1 MNSFILGGRKMSNKK
16 IIKQLSIPIALA
28 GAMFCTVLQ
37 QTQKVNAAEESPCH
51 AVLTVK
57 YDGRGQVRLLD
68 GNGTY
73 QNQYLAKNTTWKT
86 FAKAMINNLVCYRLG
101 TDKQWIPAKY
111 SDLPDD
117 YSPCKGE
124 GGYVISTP
132 SMTNREELHTV
143 GYTVYNGAGKIRLLD
158 SKGNYMSQYVD
169 KNASYKVFEKG
180 TLNNR
185 ILYRIGTDQ
194 QWIPSDYFVLDTTV
208 PSASVTPTPDIPS
221 AYATPTPDI
230 PSVSTTT
237 PSDISTTTTPDV
249 SSVSV
254 PTMPDVSNIS
264 ASTTSGVPSVSV
276 PTMPNVSDVS
286 VTPTPDISSTST
298 TTTPDTQIS
307 DDDDIYAGQ
316 RGMWSPA
323 QVEEAKQEFV
333 RYVNAFR
340 AKKGLKPFTTDV
352 AWLQEGAEVRG
363 DDILAEYKATG
374 NFTHYRAN
382 GKEWDDAFHWT
393 KGALGGENLALVGGS
408 QGEAPKEAAHEIAN
422 GFIHEGP
429 DGGHYAVLVGELDQ
443 HPSIGLTFRVV
454 RDADGGY
461 TYLFNMET
469 GTAHNV
475 FGQGCIIK
483 NDELWKWAKPW
494 VGMTAPYLYSYLE
507 GEDANGYQHIQV
519 SAMGDTTGYDYRYSP
534 KDAPYLPDDQLQP
547 YIHAFIEYYKKMYH
561 GHVILD

>member
-1 MNSFILGGRKMSNKK
+1 MSNKK

-73 QNQYLAKNTTWKT
+73 QNQYLAKNTKWKT

-101 TDKQWIPAKY
+101 TDKQWIPSKY
-111 SDLPDD
+111 SDLSDD

-169 KNASYKVFEKG
+169 KNASYKVFERG

-208 PSASVTPTPDIPS
+208 PSTSITTTPDIPS
-221 AYATPTPDI
+221 AYATPTPDVSSMSI
-230 PSVSTTT
+230 PTMSDISNVSTTT
-237 PSDISTTTTPDV
+237 PSDISTTTTPNM
-249 SSVSV
+249 SSTSV
-254 PTMPDVSNIS
+254 TITPDIP
-264 ASTTSGVPSVSV
+264 STSETATPDTPSVSTTTTSNI
-276 PTMPNVSDVS
+276 PSES
-286 VTPTPDISSTST
+286 VTP
-298 TTTPDTQIS
+298 TPDTQIS

-316 RGMWSPA
+316 RGMWTPA

-374 NFTHYRAN
+374 NFSHYRAN

-422 GFIHEGP
+422 GFIQEGP
-429 DGGHYAVLVGELDQ
+429 DGGHYSVLMGDLDQ

-454 RDADGGY
+454 RDANGGY
-461 TYLFNMET
+461 IYLFNMET

-475 FGQGCIIK
+475 FGQ
-483 NDELWKWAKPW
+483 DEIVDPSHIGSWAKPW
-494 VGMTAPYLYSYLE
+494 KGMEAPALYPYLN
-507 GEDANGYQHIQV
+507 GVDDNGYLHIRR
-519 SAMGDTTGYDYRYSP
+519 SDMGDTTGYDYSYDYGYKVLSE
-534 KDAPYLPDDQLQP
+534 DQLQA
-547 YIHAFIEYYKKMYH
+547 YINAFIEYYRQKYNGKI
-561 GHVILD
+561 ILD

>member
-1 MNSFILGGRKMSNKK
+1 MSNKK

-68 GNGTY
+68 GNGNY
-73 QNQYLAKNTTWKT
+73 QNQYLAKNTKWKT

-101 TDKQWIPAKY
+101 TDKQWIPSKY
-111 SDLPDD
+111 SDLSDD

-158 SKGNYMSQYVD
+158 SKGNYMSQYVG

-208 PSASVTPTPDIPS
+208 PSASITTTPDIPS

>member
-1 MNSFILGGRKMSNKK
+1 MSNKK

-68 GNGTY
+68 GNGNY
-73 QNQYLAKNTTWKT
+73 QNQYLAKNTKWKT

-101 TDKQWIPAKY
+101 TDKQWIPSKY
-111 SDLPDD
+111 SDLSDD

-158 SKGNYMSQYVD
+158 SKGNYMSQYVG

-208 PSASVTPTPDIPS
+208 PSASITTTPDIPS

-276 PTMPNVSDVS
+276 STMPNVSDVS

>member
-1 MNSFILGGRKMSNKK
+1 MSNKK

-28 GAMFCTVLQ
+28 GAIFCTVLQ

-73 QNQYLAKNTTWKT
+73 QNQYLAKNTKWKT

-117 YSPCKGE
+117 YSPSKGE
-124 GGYVISTP
+124 GSYVISTP

-208 PSASVTPTPDIPS
+208 PSTSVNTTTDIPS
-221 AYATPTPDI
+221 VYATTTTPDI

-237 PSDISTTTTPDV
+237 TPDISSTTITPDISSVSTTTTPDIP
-249 SSVSV
+249 S
-254 PTMPDVSNIS
+254 TATITPD
-264 ASTTSGVPSVSV
+264 TPSVS
-276 PTMPNVSDVS
+276 
-286 VTPTPDISSTST
+286 ST
-298 TTTPDTQIS
+298 TTTPDIPSESVTTTPNTPIS

-316 RGMWSPA
+316 RGMWTPA

-429 DGGHYAVLVGELDQ
+429 DGGHYQVLIGALDQ

-469 GTAHNV
+469 GTSHNV
-475 FGQGCIIK
+475 FIQNEVVDPSLIGSWA
-483 NDELWKWAKPW
+483 NPWKGLMAP
-494 VGMTAPYLYSYLE
+494 ALYPYLN
-507 GEDANGYQHIQV
+507 GVDDNGYLHIRR
-519 SAMGDTTGYDYRYSP
+519 SDMGDITGYVYSCN
-534 KDAPYLPDDQLQP
+534 DNSDLPEDQLQS
-547 YIHAFIEYYKKMYH
+547 YINAFIEYYRQKYNGKI
-561 GHVILD
+561 ILD

>member
-1 MNSFILGGRKMSNKK
+1 MSNKK

-208 PSASVTPTPDIPS
+208 PSASVTPTPDISS
-221 AYATPTPDI
+221 AYT
-230 PSVSTTT
+230 
-237 PSDISTTTTPDV
+237 TTTTPDV

-264 ASTTSGVPSVSV
+264 ASV

-307 DDDDIYAGQ
+307 DDYDIYAGQ
-316 RGMWSPA
+316 RGMWTPA

-429 DGGHYAVLVGELDQ
+429 DGGHYQVLIGALDQ

-475 FGQGCIIK
+475 FSQVETVDPNHVGSWA
-483 NDELWKWAKPW
+483 EPWK
-494 VGMTAPYLYSYLE
+494 GFMAPALYPYLE

-519 SAMGDTTGYDYRYSP
+519 SAMGDTTGFDYRYSS
-534 KDAPYLPDDQLQP
+534 KDNPFLPEDQLQP

>member
-1 MNSFILGGRKMSNKK
+1 MSNKK

-37 QTQKVNAAEESPCH
+37 QTQNVNAAEESPCH

-68 GNGTY
+68 GNGNY
-73 QNQYLAKNTTWKT
+73 QNQYLAKNTKWKT

-101 TDKQWIPAKY
+101 TDKQWIPSKY
-111 SDLPDD
+111 SDLSDD

-208 PSASVTPTPDIPS
+208 PSASVTPTPDISSAYTTTTTPDIPS
-221 AYATPTPDI
+221 AYATTTPDI

-237 PSDISTTTTPDV
+237 TPDIPSTSATITPDTPSVSTTTT
-249 SSVSV
+249 
-254 PTMPDVSNIS
+254 SNI
-264 ASTTSGVPSVSV
+264 PSE
-276 PTMPNVSDVS
+276 S
-286 VTPTPDISSTST
+286 VTP
-298 TTTPDTQIS
+298 TPDTQIS

-352 AWLQEGAEVRG
+352 SWLQEGAEVRG
-363 DDILAEYKATG
+363 NDLLAEYKAKG
-374 NFTHYRAN
+374 DISHYRAN
-382 GKEWDDAFHWT
+382 GQEWDDAFHWT
-393 KGALGGENLALVGGS
+393 KGALGGENIALVGGS
-408 QGEAPKEAAHEIAN
+408 QGKAPKEAAHEIAN
-422 GFIHEGP
+422 MFIHEGP
-429 DGGHYAVLVGELDQ
+429 DGGHYTVLMGALDQ

-454 RDADGGY
+454 KDADGGY

-475 FGQGCIIK
+475 FIQNEVVDPSLIGSWANQ
-483 NDELWKWAKPW
+483 WKGLMAP
-494 VGMTAPYLYSYLE
+494 ALYPYLN
-507 GEDANGYQHIQV
+507 GVDDNGYLHIRR
-519 SAMGDTTGYDYRYSP
+519 SDMGDITGYVYSCN
-534 KDAPYLPDDQLQP
+534 DNSDLPEDQLQS
-547 YIHAFIEYYKKMYH
+547 YINAFIEYYRQKYNGKI
-561 GHVILD
+561 ILD

>member
-1 MNSFILGGRKMSNKK
+1 MSNKK

-117 YSPCKGE
+117 YSPSKGE
-124 GGYVISTP
+124 SSYVISTH

-208 PSASVTPTPDIPS
+208 PSTSVNTTTDIPSVYATTTTPDIPS
-221 AYATPTPDI
+221 AYATTTPDI

-237 PSDISTTTTPDV
+237 TPDISSTTITPDISSVSTTTTPDIP
-249 SSVSV
+249 S
-254 PTMPDVSNIS
+254 TATITPD
-264 ASTTSGVPSVSV
+264 TPSVS
-276 PTMPNVSDVS
+276 
-286 VTPTPDISSTST
+286 ST
-298 TTTPDTQIS
+298 TTTPDIPSESVTTTPNTPIS

-316 RGMWSPA
+316 RGMWTPA

-422 GFIHEGP
+422 GFIQEGP

-547 YIHAFIEYYKKMYH
+547 YINAFIEYYRQKYNGKI
-561 GHVILD
+561 ILD

>member
-1 MNSFILGGRKMSNKK
+1 MSNKK

-68 GNGTY
+68 GNGNY
-73 QNQYLAKNTTWKT
+73 QNQYLAKNTKWKT

-101 TDKQWIPAKY
+101 TDKQWIPSKY
-111 SDLPDD
+111 SDLSDD

-124 GGYVISTP
+124 GGYVIVTP
-132 SMTNREELHTV
+132 SMTNRETLHTV

-185 ILYRIGTDQ
+185 LLYRIGTDQ

-208 PSASVTPTPDIPS
+208 PSTSVNTTTDIPSVYATTTPDISSTTITPDISSVSTTTTSDIPSAYTTTTPDIPS
-221 AYATPTPDI
+221 TSATVTPDT

-237 PSDISTTTTPDV
+237 TSDI
-249 SSVSV
+249 
-254 PTMPDVSNIS
+254 
-264 ASTTSGVPSVSV
+264 PSE
-276 PTMPNVSDVS
+276 S
-286 VTPTPDISSTST
+286 VTPTSN
-298 TTTPDTQIS
+298 TQIS

-352 AWLQEGAEVRG
+352 SWLQEGAEVRG
-363 DDILAEYKATG
+363 NDLLAEYKAKG
-374 NFTHYRAN
+374 DISHYRAN
-382 GKEWDDAFHWT
+382 GQEWDDAFHWT
-393 KGALGGENLALVGGS
+393 KGALGGENIALVGGS
-408 QGEAPKEAAHEIAN
+408 QGKAPKEAAHEIAN
-422 GFIHEGP
+422 MFIHEGP
-429 DGGHYAVLVGELDQ
+429 DGGHYTVLMGALDQ

-454 RDADGGY
+454 KDADGGY

-475 FGQGCIIK
+475 FIQNEVVDPSLIGSWANQ
-483 NDELWKWAKPW
+483 WKGLMAP
-494 VGMTAPYLYSYLE
+494 ALYPYLN
-507 GEDANGYQHIQV
+507 GVDDNGYLHIRR
-519 SAMGDTTGYDYRYSP
+519 SDMGDITGYVYSCN
-534 KDAPYLPDDQLQP
+534 DNSDLPEDQLQS
-547 YIHAFIEYYKKMYH
+547 YINAFIEYYRQKYNGKI
-561 GHVILD
+561 ILD

>member
-1 MNSFILGGRKMSNKK
+1 MSNKK

-101 TDKQWIPAKY
+101 TDKQWIPSKY
-111 SDLPDD
+111 SDLSDD

-124 GGYVISTP
+124 GGYVIATP
-132 SMTNREELHTV
+132 SMTNRETLHTV

-185 ILYRIGTDQ
+185 LLYRIGTDQ

-208 PSASVTPTPDIPS
+208 PSTSVNTTTDIPSVYATTTPDISSTTITPDISSVSTTTTSDIPSAYTTTTPDIPS
-221 AYATPTPDI
+221 TSATVTPDT

-237 PSDISTTTTPDV
+237 TSDI
-249 SSVSV
+249 
-254 PTMPDVSNIS
+254 
-264 ASTTSGVPSVSV
+264 PSE
-276 PTMPNVSDVS
+276 S
-286 VTPTPDISSTST
+286 VTPTSN
-298 TTTPDTQIS
+298 TQIS

-352 AWLQEGAEVRG
+352 SWLQEGAEVRG
-363 DDILAEYKATG
+363 NDLLAEYKAKG
-374 NFTHYRAN
+374 DISHYRAN
-382 GKEWDDAFHWT
+382 GQEWDDAFHWT
-393 KGALGGENLALVGGS
+393 KGALGGENIALVGGS
-408 QGEAPKEAAHEIAN
+408 QGKAPKEAAHEIAN
-422 GFIHEGP
+422 MFIHEGP
-429 DGGHYAVLVGELDQ
+429 DGGHYTVLMGALDQ

-454 RDADGGY
+454 KDADGGY

-475 FGQGCIIK
+475 FIQNEVVDPSLIGSWANQ
-483 NDELWKWAKPW
+483 WKGLMAP
-494 VGMTAPYLYSYLE
+494 ALYPYLN
-507 GEDANGYQHIQV
+507 GVDDNGYLHIRR
-519 SAMGDTTGYDYRYSP
+519 SDMGDITGYVYSCN
-534 KDAPYLPDDQLQP
+534 DNSDLPEDQLQS
-547 YIHAFIEYYKKMYH
+547 YINAFIEYYRQKYNGKI
-561 GHVILD
+561 ILD

>member
-1 MNSFILGGRKMSNKK
+1 MSNKK

-208 PSASVTPTPDIPS
+208 PSASITTIPDIPS

-230 PSVSTTT
+230 SSVSTTT

-264 ASTTSGVPSVSV
+264 APTTSGVPSVSV

-298 TTTPDTQIS
+298 ATTPDTQIS

-316 RGMWSPA
+316 RGMWTPA

-333 RYVNAFR
+333 RYVNAYR
-340 AKKGLKPFTTDV
+340 AKHGLKPFTTDV

-374 NFTHYRAN
+374 DYSHYRAN

-429 DGGHYAVLVGELDQ
+429 DGGHYQVLIGALDQ

-475 FGQGCIIK
+475 FSQVETVDPSHVGSWA
-483 NDELWKWAKPW
+483 EPWK
-494 VGMTAPYLYSYLE
+494 GFMAPALYPYLE

-519 SAMGDTTGYDYRYSP
+519 SAMGDTTGFDYRYSS
-534 KDAPYLPDDQLQP
+534 KDNPFLPEDQLQP

>member
-1 MNSFILGGRKMSNKK
+1 MSNKK

-73 QNQYLAKNTTWKT
+73 QNQYLAKNTKWKT

-101 TDKQWIPAKY
+101 TDKQWIPSKY
-111 SDLPDD
+111 SDLSDD

-169 KNASYKVFEKG
+169 KNASYKVFERG

-208 PSASVTPTPDIPS
+208 PSTSITTTPDIPS

-230 PSVSTTT
+230 SSVSTTT

-264 ASTTSGVPSVSV
+264 APTTSGVPSVSV

-298 TTTPDTQIS
+298 ATTPDTQIS
-307 DDDDIYAGQ
+307 DDDDIYASQ
-316 RGMWSPA
+316 RGMWTPA

-340 AKKGLKPFTTDV
+340 AKHGLKPFTTDV

-374 NFTHYRAN
+374 NFSHYRAN

-422 GFIHEGP
+422 GFIQEGP

-547 YIHAFIEYYKKMYH
+547 YINAFIEYYKKMYH

>member
-1 MNSFILGGRKMSNKK
+1 MSNKK

-28 GAMFCTVLQ
+28 GAMFCTILQ
-37 QTQKVNAAEESPCH
+37 QTQKANAAEESPCH

-143 GYTVYNGAGKIRLLD
+143 GYTVYSGAGKIRLLD

-208 PSASVTPTPDIPS
+208 PSASITTTPDIPS
-221 AYATPTPDI
+221 AYATPTPDVSSVSVPTMSDI
-230 PSVSTTT
+230 SNVSTTT
-237 PSDISTTTTPDV
+237 PSDISTTTTPNM
-249 SSVSV
+249 S
-254 PTMPDVSNIS
+254 S
-264 ASTTSGVPSVSV
+264 ASVTITPDIPSTSETATPDTPSVS
-276 PTMPNVSDVS
+276 TTTTSDIPSES
-286 VTPTPDISSTST
+286 V

-307 DDDDIYAGQ
+307 DDYDIYAGQ
-316 RGMWSPA
+316 RGMWTPA
-323 QVEEAKQEFV
+323 QVEEAKKEFV

-374 NFTHYRAN
+374 NFSHYRAN

-429 DGGHYAVLVGELDQ
+429 DGGHYTVLMGDLDQ

-475 FGQGCIIK
+475 FGQDCVIK
-483 NDELWKWAKPW
+483 NDELWRWAKPW
-494 VGMTAPYLYSYLE
+494 VGMTAPYLYSYLN
-507 GEDANGYQHIQV
+507 GVDANGYLHIRR
-519 SAMGDTTGYDYRYSP
+519 SDMGDTTGYDYSCDLGDKP
-534 KDAPYLPDDQLQP
+534 LPDDQLP
-547 YIHAFIEYYKKMYH
+547 AYINAFIEYYRQKYNGKI
-561 GHVILD
+561 ILD

>member
-1 MNSFILGGRKMSNKK
+1 MSNKK

-73 QNQYLAKNTTWKT
+73 QNQYLAKNTKWKT

-101 TDKQWIPAKY
+101 TDKQWIPSKY
-111 SDLPDD
+111 SDLSDD

-169 KNASYKVFEKG
+169 KNASYKVFERG

-208 PSASVTPTPDIPS
+208 PSTSITTTPDIPS
-221 AYATPTPDI
+221 AYATPTPDVSSMSI
-230 PSVSTTT
+230 PTMSDISNVSTTT
-237 PSDISTTTTPDV
+237 PSDISTTTTPNM
-249 SSVSV
+249 SSTSV
-254 PTMPDVSNIS
+254 TITPDIP
-264 ASTTSGVPSVSV
+264 STSETATPDTPSVSTTTTSNI
-276 PTMPNVSDVS
+276 PSES
-286 VTPTPDISSTST
+286 VTP
-298 TTTPDTQIS
+298 TPDTQIS

-316 RGMWSPA
+316 RGMWTPA

-363 DDILAEYKATG
+363 DDILAEYKAKG
-374 NFTHYRAN
+374 DISHYRAN
-382 GKEWDDAFHWT
+382 GQEWDDAFHWT
-393 KGALGGENLALVGGS
+393 KGALGGENIALVGGS
-408 QGEAPKEAAHEIAN
+408 QGKAPKEAAHEIAN
-422 GFIHEGP
+422 MFIHEGP
-429 DGGHYAVLVGELDQ
+429 DGGHYTVLMGALDQ

-454 RDADGGY
+454 KDADGGY

-475 FGQGCIIK
+475 FIQNEVVDPSLIGSWANQ
-483 NDELWKWAKPW
+483 WKGLMAP
-494 VGMTAPYLYSYLE
+494 ALYPYLN
-507 GEDANGYQHIQV
+507 GVDDNGYLHIRR
-519 SAMGDTTGYDYRYSP
+519 SDMGDITGYVYSCN
-534 KDAPYLPDDQLQP
+534 DNSDLPEDQLQS
-547 YIHAFIEYYKKMYH
+547 YINAFIEYYRQKYNGKI
-561 GHVILD
+561 ILD

>member
-1 MNSFILGGRKMSNKK
+1 MSNKK

-68 GNGTY
+68 GNGNY
-73 QNQYLAKNTTWKT
+73 QNQYLAKNTKWKT

-101 TDKQWIPAKY
+101 TDKQWIPSKY
-111 SDLPDD
+111 SDLSDD
-117 YSPCKGE
+117 YSPCEGE
-124 GGYVISTP
+124 GGYVIATP
-132 SMTNREELHTV
+132 SMTNRETLHTV

-185 ILYRIGTDQ
+185 LLYRIGTDQ

-208 PSASVTPTPDIPS
+208 PSTSVNTTTDIPSVYATTTPDISSTTITPDISSVSTTTTSDIPSAYTTTTPDIPS
-221 AYATPTPDI
+221 TSATVTPDT

-237 PSDISTTTTPDV
+237 TSDI
-249 SSVSV
+249 
-254 PTMPDVSNIS
+254 
-264 ASTTSGVPSVSV
+264 PSE
-276 PTMPNVSDVS
+276 S
-286 VTPTPDISSTST
+286 VTPTSN
-298 TTTPDTQIS
+298 TQIS

-352 AWLQEGAEVRG
+352 SWLQEGAEVRG
-363 DDILAEYKATG
+363 NDLLAEYKAKG
-374 NFTHYRAN
+374 DISHYRAN
-382 GKEWDDAFHWT
+382 GQEWDDAFHWT
-393 KGALGGENLALVGGS
+393 KGALGGENIALVGGS
-408 QGEAPKEAAHEIAN
+408 QGKAPKEAAHEIAN
-422 GFIHEGP
+422 MFIHEGP
-429 DGGHYAVLVGELDQ
+429 DGGHYTVLMGALDQ

-454 RDADGGY
+454 KDADGGY

-475 FGQGCIIK
+475 FIQNEVVDPSLIGSWANQ
-483 NDELWKWAKPW
+483 WKGLMAP
-494 VGMTAPYLYSYLE
+494 ALYPYLN
-507 GEDANGYQHIQV
+507 GVDDNGYLHIRR
-519 SAMGDTTGYDYRYSP
+519 SDMGDITGYVYSCN
-534 KDAPYLPDDQLQP
+534 DNSDLPEDQLQS
-547 YIHAFIEYYKKMYH
+547 YINAFIEYYRQKYNGKI
-561 GHVILD
+561 ILD

>member
-1 MNSFILGGRKMSNKK
+1 MSNKK

-73 QNQYLAKNTTWKT
+73 QNQYLAKNTKWKT

-101 TDKQWIPAKY
+101 TDKQWIPSKY
-111 SDLPDD
+111 SDLSDD

-143 GYTVYNGAGKIRLLD
+143 GYTVYKGAGKIRLLD

-208 PSASVTPTPDIPS
+208 PSTSITTTPDIPS
-221 AYATPTPDI
+221 AYATPTPDVSSMSI
-230 PSVSTTT
+230 PTMSDISNVSTTT
-237 PSDISTTTTPDV
+237 PSDISTTTTPNM
-249 SSVSV
+249 SSTSE
-254 PTMPDVSNIS
+254 TATPD
-264 ASTTSGVPSVSV
+264 TPSVSTTTTSNI
-276 PTMPNVSDVS
+276 PSES
-286 VTPTPDISSTST
+286 V

-307 DDDDIYAGQ
+307 DDYDIYAGQ

-352 AWLQEGAEVRG
+352 SWLQEGAEVRG
-363 DDILAEYKATG
+363 NDLLAEYKAKG
-374 NFTHYRAN
+374 DISHYRAN
-382 GKEWDDAFHWT
+382 GQEWDDAFHWT
-393 KGALGGENLALVGGS
+393 KGALGGENIALVGGS
-408 QGEAPKEAAHEIAN
+408 QGKAPKEAAHEIAN
-422 GFIHEGP
+422 MFIHEGP
-429 DGGHYAVLVGELDQ
+429 DGGHYAVLVGALDQ

-469 GTAHNV
+469 GTSHNPFREDYV
-475 FGQGCIIK
+475 IK
-483 NDELWKWAKPW
+483 PTETWFKPW
-494 VGMTAPYLYSYLE
+494 IGLTAPFLYDYIH
-507 GEDANGYQHIQV
+507 EDANGYMHIDK
-519 SAMGDTTGYDYRYSP
+519 SDMDDTTGCDPNCSF
-534 KDAPYLPDDQLQP
+534 KDQLLLDDQLP
-547 YIHAFIEYYKKMYH
+547 AYINAFIEHYRKMYH
-561 GHVILD
+561 GKIIID

>member
-1 MNSFILGGRKMSNKK
+1 MSNKK

-73 QNQYLAKNTTWKT
+73 QNQYLAKNTKWKT

-101 TDKQWIPAKY
+101 TDKQWIPSKY
-111 SDLPDD
+111 SDLSDD

-158 SKGNYMSQYVD
+158 SKGNYMSQYVG

-208 PSASVTPTPDIPS
+208 PSASITTTPDIPS

>member
-1 MNSFILGGRKMSNKK
+1 MSNKK

-37 QTQKVNAAEESPCH
+37 QTQNVNAAEESPCH

-68 GNGTY
+68 GNGNY
-73 QNQYLAKNTTWKT
+73 QNQYLAKNTKWKT

-101 TDKQWIPAKY
+101 TDKQWIPSKY
-111 SDLPDD
+111 SDLSDD

-208 PSASVTPTPDIPS
+208 PSASVTPTPDISSAYTTTTTPDIPS
-221 AYATPTPDI
+221 AYATTTPDI

-237 PSDISTTTTPDV
+237 T
-249 SSVSV
+249 
-254 PTMPDVSNIS
+254 SNI
-264 ASTTSGVPSVSV
+264 PSE
-276 PTMPNVSDVS
+276 S
-286 VTPTPDISSTST
+286 VTP
-298 TTTPDTQIS
+298 TPDTQIS

-352 AWLQEGAEVRG
+352 SWLQEGAEVRG
-363 DDILAEYKATG
+363 NDLLAEYKAKG
-374 NFTHYRAN
+374 DISHYRAN
-382 GKEWDDAFHWT
+382 GQEWDDAFHWT
-393 KGALGGENLALVGGS
+393 KGALGGENIALVGGS
-408 QGEAPKEAAHEIAN
+408 QGKAPKEAAHEIAN
-422 GFIHEGP
+422 MFIHEGP
-429 DGGHYAVLVGELDQ
+429 DGGHYTVLMGALDQ

-454 RDADGGY
+454 KDADGGY

-475 FGQGCIIK
+475 FIQNEVVDPSLIGSWANQ
-483 NDELWKWAKPW
+483 WKGLMAP
-494 VGMTAPYLYSYLE
+494 ALYPYLN
-507 GEDANGYQHIQV
+507 GVDDNGYLHIRR
-519 SAMGDTTGYDYRYSP
+519 SDMGDITGYVYSCN
-534 KDAPYLPDDQLQP
+534 DNSDLPEDQLQS
-547 YIHAFIEYYKKMYH
+547 YINAFIEYYRQKYNGKI
-561 GHVILD
+561 ILD

>member
-1 MNSFILGGRKMSNKK
+1 MSNKK

-73 QNQYLAKNTTWKT
+73 QNQYLAKNTKWKT

-101 TDKQWIPAKY
+101 TDKQWIPSKY
-111 SDLPDD
+111 SDLSDD

-169 KNASYKVFEKG
+169 KNASYKVFERG

-208 PSASVTPTPDIPS
+208 PCTSITTTPDIPS
-221 AYATPTPDI
+221 AYATPTPDVSSMSI
-230 PSVSTTT
+230 PTMSDISNVSTTT
-237 PSDISTTTTPDV
+237 PSDISTTTTPNM
-249 SSVSV
+249 SSTSV
-254 PTMPDVSNIS
+254 TITPDIP
-264 ASTTSGVPSVSV
+264 STSETAPSVSTTTTSNI
-276 PTMPNVSDVS
+276 PSES
-286 VTPTPDISSTST
+286 V

-352 AWLQEGAEVRG
+352 SWLQEGAEVRG

-408 QGEAPKEAAHEIAN
+408 QGETPKEAAHEIAN

-429 DGGHYAVLVGELDQ
+429 DGGHYQVLVGALDQ

-475 FGQGCIIK
+475 FIQNEVVDPSLIGSWA
-483 NDELWKWAKPW
+483 NRWKGLMAP
-494 VGMTAPYLYSYLE
+494 ALYPYLN
-507 GEDANGYQHIQV
+507 GVDDNGYLHIRR
-519 SAMGDTTGYDYRYSP
+519 SDMGDITGYVYSCN
-534 KDAPYLPDDQLQP
+534 DNSDLPEDQLQS
-547 YIHAFIEYYKKMYH
+547 YINAFIEYYRQKYNGKI
-561 GHVILD
+561 ILD

>member
-1 MNSFILGGRKMSNKK
+1 MSNKK

-73 QNQYLAKNTTWKT
+73 QNQYLAKNTKWKT

-101 TDKQWIPAKY
+101 TEKQWIPAKY

-117 YSPCKGE
+117 YSPSKGE

-208 PSASVTPTPDIPS
+208 PSASITTTPDIPS
-221 AYATPTPDI
+221 AYATPTPDVSSMSI
-230 PSVSTTT
+230 PTMSDISNVSTTT
-237 PSDISTTTTPDV
+237 PSDISTTTTSNMSSTSVTITPDIP
-249 SSVSV
+249 STSE
-254 PTMPDVSNIS
+254 TATPD
-264 ASTTSGVPSVSV
+264 TPSVSTTTTSNI
-276 PTMPNVSDVS
+276 PSES
-286 VTPTPDISSTST
+286 V

-352 AWLQEGAEVRG
+352 SWLQEGAEVRG
-363 DDILAEYKATG
+363 NDLLAEYKAKG
-374 NFTHYRAN
+374 DISHYRAN
-382 GKEWDDAFHWT
+382 GQEWDDAFHWT
-393 KGALGGENLALVGGS
+393 KGALGGENIALVGGS
-408 QGEAPKEAAHEIAN
+408 QGKAPKEAAHEIAN
-422 GFIHEGP
+422 MFIHEGP
-429 DGGHYAVLVGELDQ
+429 DGGHYAVLVGALDQ

-469 GTAHNV
+469 GTSHNPFREDYV
-475 FGQGCIIK
+475 IK
-483 NDELWKWAKPW
+483 PTETWFKPW
-494 VGMTAPYLYSYLE
+494 IGLTAPFLYDYIH
-507 GEDANGYQHIQV
+507 EDANGYMHIDK
-519 SAMGDTTGYDYRYSP
+519 SDMDDTTGCDPNCSF
-534 KDAPYLPDDQLQP
+534 KDQLLLDDQLP
-547 YIHAFIEYYKKMYH
+547 AYINAFIEHYRKMYH
-561 GHVILD
+561 GKIIID

>member
-1 MNSFILGGRKMSNKK
+1 MSNKK

-68 GNGTY
+68 GNGNY
-73 QNQYLAKNTTWKT
+73 QNQYLAKNTKWKT

-101 TDKQWIPAKY
+101 TDKQWIPSKY
-111 SDLPDD
+111 SDLSDD

-208 PSASVTPTPDIPS
+208 PSASVTPTPDISS
-221 AYATPTPDI
+221 AY
-230 PSVSTTT
+230 TTT
-237 PSDISTTTTPDV
+237 PTPDV

-264 ASTTSGVPSVSV
+264 ASTTPDVPSSSV

-286 VTPTPDISSTST
+286 VTPTPDISSTSV
-298 TTTPDTQIS
+298 TTTPTSSIQIS

-316 RGMWSPA
+316 RGMWTPA

-352 AWLQEGAEVRG
+352 AWLQEGAEIRG

-374 NFTHYRAN
+374 NFSHYRAN

>member
-1 MNSFILGGRKMSNKK
+1 MSNKK

-73 QNQYLAKNTTWKT
+73 QNQYLAKNTKWKT

-143 GYTVYNGAGKIRLLD
+143 GYTVYSGAGKIRLLD

-208 PSASVTPTPDIPS
+208 PSASITTIPDIPS

-230 PSVSTTT
+230 SSVSTTT

-264 ASTTSGVPSVSV
+264 APTTSGVPSVSV

-298 TTTPDTQIS
+298 ATTPDTQIS

-374 NFTHYRAN
+374 NFSHYRAN

-422 GFIHEGP
+422 GFIQEGP

-494 VGMTAPYLYSYLE
+494 VGMTAPYLYSYLN
-507 GEDANGYQHIQV
+507 GVDANGYLHIRR
-519 SAMGDTTGYDYRYSP
+519 SDMGDTTGYDYSCDLGDKP
-534 KDAPYLPDDQLQP
+534 LPDDQLP
-547 YIHAFIEYYKKMYH
+547 AYINAFIEYYRQKYNGKI
-561 GHVILD
+561 ILD

>member
-1 MNSFILGGRKMSNKK
+1 MSNKK

-73 QNQYLAKNTTWKT
+73 QNQYLAKDTTWKT

-117 YSPCKGE
+117 YSRCKGE

-158 SKGNYMSQYVD
+158 SNGNYMSQYVD

-208 PSASVTPTPDIPS
+208 PSASVTPTPDISS
-221 AYATPTPDI
+221 AYTTTPTPD
-230 PSVSTTT
+230 VSN
-237 PSDISTTTTPDV
+237 
-249 SSVSV
+249 VSV

-264 ASTTSGVPSVSV
+264 ASTTPDVPSSSV
-276 PTMPNVSDVS
+276 PTMPSVSDVS
-286 VTPTPDISSTST
+286 VTPTPDISSTSV
-298 TTTPDTQIS
+298 TTTPTSSTQIS

-316 RGMWSPA
+316 RGMWTPA

>member
-1 MNSFILGGRKMSNKK
+1 MSNKK

-132 SMTNREELHTV
+132 SMTNLEELHTV

-208 PSASVTPTPDIPS
+208 PSTSVNTTTDIPSVYATTTTPDIPS
-221 AYATPTPDI
+221 AYATTTPDI

-237 PSDISTTTTPDV
+237 TPDISSTTITPDISSVSTTTTPDIP
-249 SSVSV
+249 SESV
-254 PTMPDVSNIS
+254 
-264 ASTTSGVPSVSV
+264 
-276 PTMPNVSDVS
+276 
-286 VTPTPDISSTST
+286 
-298 TTTPDTQIS
+298 TTTPNTPIS

-316 RGMWSPA
+316 RGMWTPA

-429 DGGHYAVLVGELDQ
+429 DGGHYQVLIGALDQ

-475 FGQGCIIK
+475 FSQVETVDPNHVGSWA
-483 NDELWKWAKPW
+483 EPWK
-494 VGMTAPYLYSYLE
+494 GFMAPALYPYLE

-519 SAMGDTTGYDYRYSP
+519 SAMGDTTGFDYRYSS
-534 KDAPYLPDDQLQP
+534 KDNPFLPEDQLQP

>member
-1 MNSFILGGRKMSNKK
+1 MSNKK

-73 QNQYLAKNTTWKT
+73 QNQYLAKNTKWKT

-101 TDKQWIPAKY
+101 TDKQWIPSKY
-111 SDLPDD
+111 SDLSDD

-124 GGYVISTP
+124 GGYVIATP
-132 SMTNREELHTV
+132 SMTNRETLHTV

-208 PSASVTPTPDIPS
+208 PSASITTIPDIPS

-230 PSVSTTT
+230 SSVSTTT

-264 ASTTSGVPSVSV
+264 APTTSGVPSVSV

-298 TTTPDTQIS
+298 ATTPDTQIS

-374 NFTHYRAN
+374 NFSHYRAN
-382 GKEWDDAFHWT
+382 GKEWDNAFHWT

-422 GFIHEGP
+422 GFIQEGP

-547 YIHAFIEYYKKMYH
+547 YINAFIEYYKKMYH

>member
-1 MNSFILGGRKMSNKK
+1 MSNKK

-68 GNGTY
+68 GNGNY
-73 QNQYLAKNTTWKT
+73 QNQYLAKNTKWKT
-86 FAKAMINNLVCYRLG
+86 FAKAMINTLVCYRLG
-101 TDKQWIPAKY
+101 TDKQWIPSKY
-111 SDLPDD
+111 SDLSDD

-124 GGYVISTP
+124 GGYVIATP
-132 SMTNREELHTV
+132 SMTNRETLHTV

-185 ILYRIGTDQ
+185 LLYRIGTDQ

-208 PSASVTPTPDIPS
+208 PSTSVNTTTDIPSVYATTTPDISSTTITPDISSVSTTTTSDIPSAYTTTTPDIPS
-221 AYATPTPDI
+221 TSATVTPDT

-237 PSDISTTTTPDV
+237 TSDI
-249 SSVSV
+249 
-254 PTMPDVSNIS
+254 
-264 ASTTSGVPSVSV
+264 PSE
-276 PTMPNVSDVS
+276 S
-286 VTPTPDISSTST
+286 VTPTSN
-298 TTTPDTQIS
+298 TQIS

-352 AWLQEGAEVRG
+352 SWLQEGAEVRG
-363 DDILAEYKATG
+363 NDLLAEYKAKG
-374 NFTHYRAN
+374 DISHYRAN
-382 GKEWDDAFHWT
+382 GQEWDDAFHWT
-393 KGALGGENLALVGGS
+393 KGALGGENIALVGGS
-408 QGEAPKEAAHEIAN
+408 QGKAPKEAAHEIAN
-422 GFIHEGP
+422 MFIHEGP
-429 DGGHYAVLVGELDQ
+429 DGGHYTVLMGALDQ

-454 RDADGGY
+454 KDADGGY

-475 FGQGCIIK
+475 FIQNEVVDPSLIGSWANQ
-483 NDELWKWAKPW
+483 WKGLMAP
-494 VGMTAPYLYSYLE
+494 ALYPYLN
-507 GEDANGYQHIQV
+507 GVDDNGYLHIRR
-519 SAMGDTTGYDYRYSP
+519 SDMGDITGYVYSCN
-534 KDAPYLPDDQLQP
+534 DNSDLPEDQLQS
-547 YIHAFIEYYKKMYH
+547 YINAFIEYYRQKYNGKI
-561 GHVILD
+561 ILD

>member
-1 MNSFILGGRKMSNKK
+1 MSNKK

-73 QNQYLAKNTTWKT
+73 QNQYLAKNTKWKT

-117 YSPCKGE
+117 YSPSKGE

-208 PSASVTPTPDIPS
+208 PSTSVNTTTDIPSVYATTTPDIPS
-221 AYATPTPDI
+221 TATITPDT
-230 PSVSTTT
+230 PSVS
-237 PSDISTTTTPDV
+237 STTTTPDIP
-249 SSVSV
+249 SESV
-254 PTMPDVSNIS
+254 
-264 ASTTSGVPSVSV
+264 
-276 PTMPNVSDVS
+276 
-286 VTPTPDISSTST
+286 
-298 TTTPDTQIS
+298 TTTPNTPIS

-316 RGMWSPA
+316 RGMWTPA

-429 DGGHYAVLVGELDQ
+429 DGGHYQVLIGALDQ

-475 FGQGCIIK
+475 FSQVETVDPSHVGSWA
-483 NDELWKWAKPW
+483 EPWK
-494 VGMTAPYLYSYLE
+494 GFMAPALYPYLE

-519 SAMGDTTGYDYRYSP
+519 SAMGDTTGFDYRYSS
-534 KDAPYLPDDQLQP
+534 KDNPFLPEDQLQP
-547 YIHAFIEYYKKMYH
+547 YIHAFIEYYRQKYNGKI
-561 GHVILD
+561 ILD

>member
-1 MNSFILGGRKMSNKK
+1 MSNKK

-68 GNGTY
+68 GNGNY
-73 QNQYLAKNTTWKT
+73 QNQYLAKNTKWKT

-101 TDKQWIPAKY
+101 TDKQWIPSKY
-111 SDLPDD
+111 SDLSDD

-124 GGYVISTP
+124 GGYVIATP
-132 SMTNREELHTV
+132 SMTNRETLHTV

-185 ILYRIGTDQ
+185 LLYRIGTDQ

-208 PSASVTPTPDIPS
+208 PSTSVNTTTDIPSVYATTTPDISSTTITPDISSVSTTTTSDIPSAYTTTTPDIPS
-221 AYATPTPDI
+221 TSATVTPDT

-237 PSDISTTTTPDV
+237 TSDI
-249 SSVSV
+249 
-254 PTMPDVSNIS
+254 
-264 ASTTSGVPSVSV
+264 PSE
-276 PTMPNVSDVS
+276 S
-286 VTPTPDISSTST
+286 VTPTSN
-298 TTTPDTQIS
+298 TQIS

-352 AWLQEGAEVRG
+352 SWLQEGAEVRG
-363 DDILAEYKATG
+363 NDLLAEYKAKG
-374 NFTHYRAN
+374 DISHYRAN
-382 GKEWDDAFHWT
+382 GQEWDDAFHWT
-393 KGALGGENLALVGGS
+393 KGALGGENIALVGGS
-408 QGEAPKEAAHEIAN
+408 QGKAPKEAAHEIAN
-422 GFIHEGP
+422 MFIHEGP
-429 DGGHYAVLVGELDQ
+429 DGGHYTVLMGALDQ

-454 RDADGGY
+454 KDADGGY

-475 FGQGCIIK
+475 FIQNEVVDPSLIGSWANQ
-483 NDELWKWAKPW
+483 WKGLMAP
-494 VGMTAPYLYSYLE
+494 ALYPYLN
-507 GEDANGYQHIQV
+507 GVDDNGYLHIRR
-519 SAMGDTTGYDYRYSP
+519 SDMGDITGYVYSCN
-534 KDAPYLPDDQLQP
+534 DNSDLPEDQLQS
-547 YIHAFIEYYKKMYH
+547 YINAFIEYYKKMYH

>member
-1 MNSFILGGRKMSNKK
+1 MSNKK

-68 GNGTY
+68 GNGNY
-73 QNQYLAKNTTWKT
+73 QNQYLAKNTKWKT

-101 TDKQWIPAKY
+101 TDKQWIPSKY
-111 SDLPDD
+111 SDLSDD

-158 SKGNYMSQYVD
+158 SKGNYMSQYVG

-208 PSASVTPTPDIPS
+208 PSASITTTPDIPS

-561 GHVILD
+561 GNVILD

>member
-1 MNSFILGGRKMSNKK
+1 MSNKK

-208 PSASVTPTPDIPS
+208 PSASVTPTPDIS
-221 AYATPTPDI
+221 STSETATPDT

-237 PSDISTTTTPDV
+237 T
-249 SSVSV
+249 
-254 PTMPDVSNIS
+254 SNI
-264 ASTTSGVPSVSV
+264 PSE
-276 PTMPNVSDVS
+276 S
-286 VTPTPDISSTST
+286 VTPTPN
-298 TTTPDTQIS
+298 TQIS

-316 RGMWSPA
+316 RGMWTPA

-333 RYVNAFR
+333 RYVNAYR
-340 AKKGLKPFTTDV
+340 AKHGLKPFTTDV

-374 NFTHYRAN
+374 DYSHYRAN

-422 GFIHEGP
+422 GFIQEGP
-429 DGGHYAVLVGELDQ
+429 DGGHYSVLMGDLDQ

-454 RDADGGY
+454 RDANGGY
-461 TYLFNMET
+461 IYLFNMET

-475 FGQGCIIK
+475 FGQ
-483 NDELWKWAKPW
+483 DEIVDPSHIGSWAKPW
-494 VGMTAPYLYSYLE
+494 KGMEAPALYPYLN
-507 GEDANGYQHIQV
+507 GVDDNGYLHIRR
-519 SAMGDTTGYDYRYSP
+519 SDMGDTTGYDYSYDYGY
-534 KDAPYLPDDQLQP
+534 KVLPEDQLQA
-547 YIHAFIEYYKKMYH
+547 YINAFIEYYRQKYNGKI
-561 GHVILD
+561 ILD

>member
-1 MNSFILGGRKMSNKK
+1 MSNKK

-73 QNQYLAKNTTWKT
+73 QNQYLAKNTKWKT

-101 TDKQWIPAKY
+101 TDKQWIPSKY
-111 SDLPDD
+111 SDLSDD

-124 GGYVISTP
+124 GGYVIATP
-132 SMTNREELHTV
+132 SMTNRETLHTV

-208 PSASVTPTPDIPS
+208 PSASITTIPDIPS

-230 PSVSTTT
+230 SSVSTTT

-264 ASTTSGVPSVSV
+264 APTTSGVPSVSV

-298 TTTPDTQIS
+298 ATTPDTQIS

-374 NFTHYRAN
+374 NFSHYRAN

-422 GFIHEGP
+422 GFIQEGP

-547 YIHAFIEYYKKMYH
+547 YINAFIEYYKKMYH

>member
-1 MNSFILGGRKMSNKK
+1 MSNKK

-57 YDGRGQVRLLD
+57 YDGRGKVRLLD

-73 QNQYLAKNTTWKT
+73 QNQYLAKNTKWKT

-101 TDKQWIPAKY
+101 TDKQWIPSKY
-111 SDLPDD
+111 SDLSDD

-169 KNASYKVFEKG
+169 KNASYKVFERG

-208 PSASVTPTPDIPS
+208 PSTSITTTPDIPS
-221 AYATPTPDI
+221 AYATPTPDVSSMSI
-230 PSVSTTT
+230 PTMSDISNVSTTT
-237 PSDISTTTTPDV
+237 PSDISTTTTPNM
-249 SSVSV
+249 SSTSV
-254 PTMPDVSNIS
+254 TITPDIP
-264 ASTTSGVPSVSV
+264 STSETATPDTPSVSTTTTSNI
-276 PTMPNVSDVS
+276 PSES
-286 VTPTPDISSTST
+286 VTP
-298 TTTPDTQIS
+298 TPDTQIS

-316 RGMWSPA
+316 RGMWTPA

-422 GFIHEGP
+422 GFIQEGP

-454 RDADGGY
+454 RDANGGY
-461 TYLFNMET
+461 IYLFNMET

-547 YIHAFIEYYKKMYH
+547 YINAFIEYYRQKYNGKI
-561 GHVILD
+561 ILD

>member
-1 MNSFILGGRKMSNKK
+1 MSNKK

-73 QNQYLAKNTTWKT
+73 QNQYLAKNTKWKT

-101 TDKQWIPAKY
+101 TDKQWIPSKY
-111 SDLPDD
+111 SDLSDD

-169 KNASYKVFEKG
+169 KNASYKVFERG

-208 PSASVTPTPDIPS
+208 PSTSITTTPDIPS
-221 AYATPTPDI
+221 AYATPTPDVSSMSI
-230 PSVSTTT
+230 PTMSDISNVSTTT
-237 PSDISTTTTPDV
+237 PSDISTTTTPNM
-249 SSVSV
+249 SSTSV
-254 PTMPDVSNIS
+254 TITPDIP
-264 ASTTSGVPSVSV
+264 STSETATPDTPSVSTTTTSNI
-276 PTMPNVSDVS
+276 PSES
-286 VTPTPDISSTST
+286 VTP
-298 TTTPDTQIS
+298 TPDTQIS

-316 RGMWSPA
+316 RGMWTPA

-422 GFIHEGP
+422 GFIQEGP

-454 RDADGGY
+454 RDANGGY
-461 TYLFNMET
+461 IYLFNMET

-547 YIHAFIEYYKKMYH
+547 YINAFIEYYRQKYNGKI
-561 GHVILD
+561 ILD

>member
-1 MNSFILGGRKMSNKK
+1 MSNKK

-68 GNGTY
+68 GNGNY
-73 QNQYLAKNTTWKT
+73 QNQYLAKNTKWKT

-101 TDKQWIPAKY
+101 TDKQWIPSKY
-111 SDLPDD
+111 SDLSDD

-124 GGYVISTP
+124 GGYVIATP
-132 SMTNREELHTV
+132 SMTNRETLHTV

-185 ILYRIGTDQ
+185 LLYRIGTDQ

-208 PSASVTPTPDIPS
+208 PSTSVNTT
-221 AYATPTPDI
+221 TDI
-230 PSVSTTT
+230 PSVYATT
-237 PSDISTTTTPDV
+237 
-249 SSVSV
+249 
-254 PTMPDVSNIS
+254 
-264 ASTTSGVPSVSV
+264 
-276 PTMPNVSDVS
+276 
-286 VTPTPDISSTST
+286 TPDISSTTITPDISSVSTTTTSDIPSAYT
-298 TTTPDTQIS
+298 TTTPDIPSTSATVTPDTPSVSTTPTSDIPSESVTPTSNTQIS

-352 AWLQEGAEVRG
+352 SWLQEGAEVRG
-363 DDILAEYKATG
+363 NDLLAEYKAKG
-374 NFTHYRAN
+374 DISHYRAN
-382 GKEWDDAFHWT
+382 GQEWDDAFHWT
-393 KGALGGENLALVGGS
+393 KGALGGENIALVGGS
-408 QGEAPKEAAHEIAN
+408 QGKAPKEAAHEIAN
-422 GFIHEGP
+422 MFIHEGP
-429 DGGHYAVLVGELDQ
+429 DGGHYTVLMGALDQ

-454 RDADGGY
+454 KDADGGY

-475 FGQGCIIK
+475 FIQNEVVDPSLIGSWANQ
-483 NDELWKWAKPW
+483 WKGLMAP
-494 VGMTAPYLYSYLE
+494 ALYPYLN
-507 GEDANGYQHIQV
+507 GVDDNGYLHIRR
-519 SAMGDTTGYDYRYSP
+519 SDMGDITGYVYSCN
-534 KDAPYLPDDQLQP
+534 DNSDLPEDQLQS
-547 YIHAFIEYYKKMYH
+547 YINAFIEYYRQKYNGKI
-561 GHVILD
+561 ILD

>member
-1 MNSFILGGRKMSNKK
+1 MSNKK

-68 GNGTY
+68 GNGNY
-73 QNQYLAKNTTWKT
+73 QNQYLAKNTKWKT

-101 TDKQWIPAKY
+101 TDKQWIPSKY
-111 SDLPDD
+111 SDLSDD

-208 PSASVTPTPDIPS
+208 PSASVTPTPDISSAYTTTTTPNIPS
-221 AYATPTPDI
+221 AYATTTHDI

-237 PSDISTTTTPDV
+237 TPDISSTTITPDISSVSTTTTPDI
-249 SSVSV
+249 
-254 PTMPDVSNIS
+254 PS
-264 ASTTSGVPSVSV
+264 ASV

-307 DDDDIYAGQ
+307 DDYDIYAGK
-316 RGMWSPA
+316 RGMWTPA

-340 AKKGLKPFTTDV
+340 VKKGLKPFTTDV
-352 AWLQEGAEVRG
+352 SWLQEGAEVRG
-363 DDILAEYKATG
+363 NDLLAEYKAKG
-374 NFTHYRAN
+374 DISHYRAN

-393 KGALGGENLALVGGS
+393 KGALGGENIALVGGS
-408 QGEAPKEAAHEIAN
+408 QGKAPKEAAHEIAN

-429 DGGHYAVLVGELDQ
+429 DGGHYAVLMGALDQ

-475 FGQGCIIK
+475 FIQNEVVDPSLIGSWA
-483 NDELWKWAKPW
+483 NPWKGLMAP
-494 VGMTAPYLYSYLE
+494 ALYPYLN
-507 GEDANGYQHIQV
+507 GVDDNGYLHIRR
-519 SAMGDTTGYDYRYSP
+519 SDMGDVTGYVYSCN
-534 KDAPYLPDDQLQP
+534 DDSDLPDDQLQS
-547 YIHAFIEYYKKMYH
+547 YINAFIEYYRQKYNGKI
-561 GHVILD
+561 ILD

>member
-1 MNSFILGGRKMSNKK
+1 MSNKK

-68 GNGTY
+68 GNGNY
-73 QNQYLAKNTTWKT
+73 QNQYLAKNTKWKT

-221 AYATPTPDI
+221 AYATTTPDI

-237 PSDISTTTTPDV
+237 TPDISSTTITPNISSVSTTTTPDI
-249 SSVSV
+249 
-254 PTMPDVSNIS
+254 P
-264 ASTTSGVPSVSV
+264 
-276 PTMPNVSDVS
+276 
-286 VTPTPDISSTST
+286 STSAT
-298 TTTPDTQIS
+298 TTTPDIPSESVTTTPNTPIS

-316 RGMWSPA
+316 RGMWTPA

-363 DDILAEYKATG
+363 NDILAEYQATG
-374 NFTHYRAN
+374 NFSHYRAN

-429 DGGHYAVLVGELDQ
+429 DGDHYAVLMGALDQ

-475 FGQGCIIK
+475 FIQGEEVDPSHIGSWA
-483 NDELWKWAKPW
+483 EPWK
-494 VGMTAPYLYSYLE
+494 GMTAPALYPYLN
-507 GEDANGYQHIQV
+507 GVDDNGYLHIRV
-519 SAMGDTTGYDYRYSP
+519 SDMGDTTGYDYRYST
-534 KDAPYLPDDQLQP
+534 KDDPYLPEDQLQP
-547 YIHAFIEYYKKMYH
+547 YIHAFIEYYRQKYNGKI
-561 GHVILD
+561 ILD

>member
-1 MNSFILGGRKMSNKK
+1 MSNKK

-68 GNGTY
+68 GNGNY
-73 QNQYLAKNTTWKT
+73 QNQYLAKNTKWKT

-101 TDKQWIPAKY
+101 TDKQWIPSKY
-111 SDLPDD
+111 SDLSDD

-169 KNASYKVFEKG
+169 KNASYKVFERG

-208 PSASVTPTPDIPS
+208 PSTSITTTPDIPS
-221 AYATPTPDI
+221 AYATPTPDVS
-230 PSVSTTT
+230 SVSVPTMSDISNISTTT
-237 PSDISTTTTPDV
+237 PSDISTTTTPNM
-249 SSVSV
+249 S
-254 PTMPDVSNIS
+254 S
-264 ASTTSGVPSVSV
+264 ASVTITPDIPSTSETATPDTPSVSTTTTSNI
-276 PTMPNVSDVS
+276 PSES
-286 VTPTPDISSTST
+286 V
-298 TTTPDTQIS
+298 TTTPDTQIG

-374 NFTHYRAN
+374 DFSHYRAN

-408 QGEAPKEAAHEIAN
+408 QGKAPKEAAHEIAN

-429 DGGHYAVLVGELDQ
+429 DGGHYAVLVGALDQ

-475 FGQGCIIK
+475 FSQCETVDPSHVGSWA
-483 NDELWKWAKPW
+483 EPWK
-494 VGMTAPYLYSYLE
+494 GFMAPALYPYLE
-507 GEDANGYQHIQV
+507 GEDANGYQHIRV
-519 SAMGDTTGYDYRYSP
+519 SDMGDTTGFNYRYST
-534 KDAPYLPDDQLQP
+534 KDNPFLPEDQLQP

-561 GHVILD
+561 GHVILE

>member
-1 MNSFILGGRKMSNKK
+1 MSNKK

-68 GNGTY
+68 GNGNY
-73 QNQYLAKNTTWKT
+73 QNQYLAKNTKWKT

-101 TDKQWIPAKY
+101 TDKQWIPSKY
-111 SDLPDD
+111 SDLSDD

-208 PSASVTPTPDIPS
+208 PSASVTPTPDISS
-221 AYATPTPDI
+221 AYTTTPTPDI
-230 PSVSTTT
+230 SSAYTTT
-237 PSDISTTTTPDV
+237 PTPDV

-264 ASTTSGVPSVSV
+264 ASTTPDVPSSSV

-286 VTPTPDISSTST
+286 VTPTPDISSTSV
-298 TTTPDTQIS
+298 TTTPTSSIQIS

-316 RGMWSPA
+316 RGMWTPA

-352 AWLQEGAEVRG
+352 AWLQEGAEIRG

-374 NFTHYRAN
+374 NFSHYRAN

>member
-1 MNSFILGGRKMSNKK
+1 MSNKK

-73 QNQYLAKNTTWKT
+73 QNQYLAKNTKWKT

-101 TDKQWIPAKY
+101 TDKQWIPSKY
-111 SDLPDD
+111 SDLSDD

-208 PSASVTPTPDIPS
+208 PSASITTIPDIPS

-230 PSVSTTT
+230 SSVSTTT

-264 ASTTSGVPSVSV
+264 ASTTSGVPS
-276 PTMPNVSDVS
+276 VS

-374 NFTHYRAN
+374 DFSHYRAN

-422 GFIHEGP
+422 GFIQEGP

-547 YIHAFIEYYKKMYH
+547 YINAFIEYYKKMYH

>member
-1 MNSFILGGRKMSNKK
+1 MSNKK

-68 GNGTY
+68 GNGNY
-73 QNQYLAKNTTWKT
+73 QNQYLAKNTKWKT

-101 TDKQWIPAKY
+101 TDKQWIPSKY
-111 SDLPDD
+111 SDLSDD

-169 KNASYKVFEKG
+169 KNVSYKVFEKG

-208 PSASVTPTPDIPS
+208 PSASVTPTPDISS
-221 AYATPTPDI
+221 AY
-230 PSVSTTT
+230 TTT
-237 PSDISTTTTPDV
+237 PTPDV

-264 ASTTSGVPSVSV
+264 ASTTPDVPSSSV

-286 VTPTPDISSTST
+286 VTPTPDISSTSV
-298 TTTPDTQIS
+298 TTTPTSSIQIS

-316 RGMWSPA
+316 RGMWTPA

-352 AWLQEGAEVRG
+352 AWLQEGAEIRG

-374 NFTHYRAN
+374 NFSHYRAN